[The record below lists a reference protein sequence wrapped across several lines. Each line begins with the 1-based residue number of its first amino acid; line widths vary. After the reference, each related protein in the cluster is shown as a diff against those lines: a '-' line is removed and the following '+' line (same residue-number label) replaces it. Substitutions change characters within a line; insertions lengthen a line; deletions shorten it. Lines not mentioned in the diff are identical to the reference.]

1 MNIEKVIL
9 QNLVKNDEFS
19 RKVVP
24 FLKPEYF
31 HDRSEQLVF
40 GTIHDFILEYNMLPS
55 KEALLISFDKRK
67 NITQDDHVK
76 THLMIEEL
84 YKNESESSLEW
95 LYDET
100 ENFCKEKAVYNAIMS
115 SINIIDGKD
124 ATPTTAIPEILSK
137 ALAVSFDTHIGHD
150 YVEDYIQ
157 RYDFYH
163 KIEQRIP
170 FDIELFNEITRG
182 GVPAKTLS
190 VVMAGTGV
198 GKSLYLCHHAA
209 ACLKQHKN
217 VLYITCEMAE
227 EKIAERIDANIL
239 DVTMDDLKE
248 LPLSIYEKKINNAC
262 GGLKGKL
269 IIKEYPTATANA
281 NHFRFLL
288 DELWLKKKF
297 KPDVIFIDYLNI
309 CSSSRMKH
317 GTNTNSYNYVKAIA
331 EELRGL
337 AVEYNVPL
345 FTATQTNRNGFS
357 STDIDLDDTSESF
370 GLPMT
375 ADFMFALVST
385 DELEESNHILV
396 KQLKNRYNSKNTNK
410 KFLVSINRSKMKLS
424 DASSSSPNIPEP
436 TSKKTNKAEDFFKKK
451 TISNFSDWKM

>member
-24 FLKPEYF
+24 FLKSEYF
-31 HDRSEQLVF
+31 HDRSEQLIF
-40 GTIHDFILEYNMLPS
+40 NTIQEFILEYNMLPS
-55 KEALLISFDKRK
+55 KEALLISLDKRK
-67 NITQDDHVK
+67 NITQDEHLKSK
-76 THLMIEEL
+76 TIIDEI

-100 ENFCKEKAVYNAIMS
+100 ETFCKEKAVYNAIMS

-124 ATPTTAIPEILSK
+124 STPTTSIPDILSK

-150 YVEDYIQ
+150 YVEDYVE
-157 RYDFYH
+157 RYNFYH

-170 FDIELFNEITRG
+170 FDIEMFNEITRG

-239 DVTMDDLKE
+239 DVTMDDLNA
-248 LPLSIYEKKINNAC
+248 LPLAIYEKKINNAC

-297 KPDVIFIDYLNI
+297 KPDVIFVDYLNI

-357 STDIDLDDTSESF
+357 STDVDLDDTSESF

-410 KFLVSINRSKMKLS
+410 KFLVGINRSKMKLT
-424 DASSSSPNIPEP
+424 DATASSTMIPEP
-436 TSKKTNKAEDFFKKK
+436 SSKKTNTPEDFFKRKK
-451 TISNFSDWKM
+451 VSNFSDWKM